1 MVKINPGTLLNI
13 PQFARTKKLA
23 PGVSVIVNSLREG
36 AWIKNLTPFILALA
50 FSLLTLQTAKADNS
64 TTSTSSTI
72 SLATTT
78 LATLTS
84 TSTPSSAAGTS
95 TSGSVLGLQAPAV
108 PPIIQEINNAK
119 ILLADITLN
128 HELVP
133 VYRSVKSKKTGK
145 TTKIISK
152 YNLGDKD
159 IALAILDPS
168 NNNIITTVGR
178 LNGTSMVFP
187 DPAVS
192 VKLTYF
198 NGVNSRFEVDQPSGG
213 AVIAVKYLISEEET
227 GSKAAIEA
235 GLSPVVY
242 VPYSQNLDSPEV
254 IAYGQNYLNGVINT
268 VAGQLYGLPSHAIP
282 GETITQAVP
291 PSFIKALIYA
301 EHSDTSSILN
311 GNVQGS
317 LDQMNIL
324 LALNGPDTYK
334 YSVSNDGYA
343 SRGISQFVKSTYES
357 LVQRHPEAFL
367 NPDYVAAM
375 QDHVTSIK
383 AMYLLL
389 DDYAGDVRIKAA
401 AGFDASRVFDY
412 GAASYNGGT
421 TRVANAVNAFGDS
434 WNEDK
439 SGSINAVQ
447 SQVNSLTAQVKSL
460 KLKVKKSLDKKT
472 KAIYQSELANDES
485 QLSSASSQLATLKS
499 SALKNAT
506 VNYLAKVYKVIQYF
520 NDQQLAMNN

>member
-1 MVKINPGTLLNI
+1 M
-13 PQFARTKKLA
+13 
-23 PGVSVIVNSLREG
+23 
-36 AWIKNLTPFILALA
+36 
-50 FSLLTLQTAKADNS
+50 
-64 TTSTSSTI
+64 
-72 SLATTT
+72 
-78 LATLTS
+78 
-84 TSTPSSAAGTS
+84 
-95 TSGSVLGLQAPAV
+95 QAPSV

-119 ILLADITLN
+119 VLLAGITLN
-128 HELVP
+128 HALVP
-133 VYRSVKSKKTGK
+133 VYKNVKNKKTGK

-168 NNNIITTVGR
+168 DNNIITTVGR

-198 NGVNSRFEVDQPSGG
+198 NGVNSRFEVDNPTNGTVL
-213 AVIAVKYLISEEET
+213 ALKYLISNPDS
-227 GSKAAIEA
+227 GSKAAIEK
-235 GLSPVVY
+235 GLSPAVY
-242 VPYSQNLDSPEV
+242 VPYSQNLDTPGV

-268 VAGQLYGLPSHAIP
+268 VTQQLYGLPSHAIP

-291 PSFIKALIYA
+291 PAFIKSLVYA
-301 EHSDTSSILN
+301 EHSDTTSILN
-311 GNVQGS
+311 GNAQGA

-343 SRGISQFVKSTYES
+343 SRGIAQFVKSTYES

-367 NPDYVAAM
+367 NPDYVAGM
-375 QDHVTSIK
+375 EDHVNSIK

-401 AGFDASRVFDY
+401 AGFDQSRVFDY

-421 TRVANAVNAFGDS
+421 TRVANAVNAFGDA

-439 SGSINAVQ
+439 SADINATQ
-447 SQVNSLTAQVKSL
+447 TQVNSLTAQVKNL
-460 KLKVKKSLDKKT
+460 KSKVKNAKDKKT
-472 KAIYQSELANDES
+472 KASYQS
-485 QLSSASSQLATLKS
+485 QLTSAQSQLASSSAQLSTLKS
-499 SALKNAT
+499 SALKSAT

-520 NDQQLAMNN
+520 NEQQLAMK